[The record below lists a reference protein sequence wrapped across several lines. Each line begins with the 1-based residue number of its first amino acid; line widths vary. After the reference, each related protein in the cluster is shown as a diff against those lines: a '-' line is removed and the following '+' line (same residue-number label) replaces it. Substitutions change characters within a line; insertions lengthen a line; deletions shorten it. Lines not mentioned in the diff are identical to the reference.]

1 MKARYKGAN
10 PPSAVRSMAEL
21 TLNTGLLILIFWVVV
36 PTVDQYSDLGLVFRL
51 YTGPEEDLMVSG
63 GRCHESFCNMQYC
76 SLRNLHERV
85 HEHGRLTFQLTK
97 PTKKTLTFVYISPDT
112 YFHHLWQDDGGR
124 NIQNPPLSYL

>member
-63 GRCHESFCNMQYC
+63 GRCHYNFCYMQYF
-76 SLRNLHERV
+76 SITIPDFATNQPK
-85 HEHGRLTFQLTK
+85 TFQLTNQK
-97 PTKKTLTFVYISPDT
+97 NFDI
-112 YFHHLWQDDGGR
+112 F
-124 NIQNPPLSYL
+124 

>member
-63 GRCHESFCNMQYC
+63 GRCHKSFCNMQYC
-76 SLRNLHERV
+76 NITNNNT
-85 HEHGRLTFQLTK
+85 RLFKQPLVEK
-97 PTKKTLTFVYISPDT
+97 SSTLPD
-112 YFHHLWQDDGGR
+112 G
-124 NIQNPPLSYL
+124 